1 VRFGRYVL
9 IDRLGFGGM
18 AEVFR
23 ALAVGA
29 EQFQSVVVVK
39 RILAHLGSNPAF
51 IKMFIDEAKL
61 CGQLSHPNVIRVHD
75 FGKQEGQYFLAM
87 EYVQGRNLGLIIHRL
102 GERRERMPPMI
113 AAEIARQAARGLA
126 YAHSLTAS
134 DGKPLGII
142 HRDISPGNVMVAYSG
157 LVKLLDF
164 GVARVE
170 NRFRKSLTDPGHLKG
185 KAGYLA
191 PEQLTAQGF
200 DHRADIFSMGILL
213 HEMLTGHRLFRGASP
228 TETMMKIK
236 SMPIVAPSQSN
247 PAVPAHLDDIVMRA
261 LQRTPADR
269 YQTASAL
276 ADDLEAL
283 LLEARA
289 SSAEVPRFMQTF
301 FEEDSHG
308 ERLDLS
314 REDIQ
319 ELIRRAD
326 KSGSLPAVVPKAA
339 ATDPEAAAT
348 LAMLDQWPE
357 PEPEEVAPPA
367 HGHRLVA
374 VAGVL
379 VAAMAAL
386 AVGRFFRDGHVKPGP
401 GAKAGSPAAAI
412 APTEIP
418 RTAVTGAATPAPQ
431 AARLLADVKISISS
445 EPAGATVTRGAATAA
460 TGTGPDQGPALG
472 VTPLDLAFPK
482 STAPLWFRITKTGY
496 VEGLLKIVPDGDK
509 PALVTLAKAAASRSA
524 LSPTDPQSQNGK
536 KVRNALPMDPFSQ

>member
-1 VRFGRYVL
+1 
-9 IDRLGFGGM
+9 
-18 AEVFR
+18 
-23 ALAVGA
+23 
-29 EQFQSVVVVK
+29 
-39 RILAHLGSNPAF
+39 
-51 IKMFIDEAKL
+51 
-61 CGQLSHPNVIRVHD
+61 
-75 FGKQEGQYFLAM
+75 
-87 EYVQGRNLGLIIHRL
+87 
-102 GERRERMPPMI
+102 
-113 AAEIARQAARGLA
+113 
-126 YAHSLTAS
+126 
-134 DGKPLGII
+134 
-142 HRDISPGNVMVAYSG
+142 

-213 HEMLTGHRLFRGASP
+213 HEMLTGHRLFRGNSP

-247 PAVPAHLDDIVMRA
+247 PLVPAHLDDIVMRA

-276 ADDLEAL
+276 ADDLESL

-301 FEEDSHG
+301 FDEDSHG

-326 KSGSLPAVVPKAA
+326 KSGSLPAVAPKTAA
-339 ATDPEAAAT
+339 ADPEAAAA

-357 PEPEEVAPPA
+357 PEPEEAATPPR
-367 HGHRLVA
+367 GRRLVA

-386 AVGRFFRDGHVKPGP
+386 AVGRFFRDGQMKLGSAPSANP
-401 GAKAGSPAAAI
+401 TAKLGSPRAAI
-412 APTEIP
+412 TPAGTTTAAGTT
-418 RTAVTGAATPAPQ
+418 RAAVTAAPPAP
-431 AARLLADVKISISS
+431 ATRVSADVKISISS
-445 EPAGATVTRGAATAA
+445 EPAGATVTLGAATTV
-460 TGTGPDQGPALG
+460 TGVGSGTAEGPALG
-472 VTPLDLAFPK
+472 VTPIDLAFPRGA
-482 STAPLWFRITKTGY
+482 APLWLRITKPGY

-509 PALVTLAKAAASRSA
+509 PALVTLAKAAPGRSA
-524 LSPTDPQSQNGK
+524 LSPPTTPQTQNGK